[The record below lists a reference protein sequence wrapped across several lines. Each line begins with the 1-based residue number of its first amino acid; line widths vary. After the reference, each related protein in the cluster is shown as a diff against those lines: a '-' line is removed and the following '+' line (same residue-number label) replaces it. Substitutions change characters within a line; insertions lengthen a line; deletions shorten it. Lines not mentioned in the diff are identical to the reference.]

1 MCIFNYLLVFNKLR
15 NDFGERVLP
24 EEPKLSPYNP
34 TPYAKSQ
41 IFCTAFVPPGEISH
55 AAARRLPVLADR
67 GFCTLVVTVYARH
80 SARCRRG
87 RRREGGWFTSTKSS
101 SPYCGG
107 FLNICSTVK
116 MTMMGRPSILSPR
129 R

>member
-67 GFCTLVVTVYARH
+67 GFCTLVVTVYPGT
-80 SARCRRG
+80 RRG
-87 RRREGGWFTSTKSS
+87 AAEAEEGKGAGLRRRSHQVHTAAVF
-101 SPYCGG
+101 
-107 FLNICSTVK
+107 
-116 MTMMGRPSILSPR
+116 
-129 R
+129 